1 MARGWIRP
9 GHQRL
14 SVAHGTFGRHHF
26 PQVRLRDRIPDFV
39 LAAALAGAFPNLATL
54 IAAKVI
60 QGIGS
65 TMIQG
70 NGMATIISAFPDSQR
85 DKALGYHLS
94 VVASGAITGPV
105 VGGFLIS
112 ALKWRWVFTSTRSH
126 SDRHHHRL
134 CSSPGQRAPKARRV
148 IPVCHSIGPGRR
160 SSASR
165 CCFSYWRWARC
176 SLSYGA
182 NVKPPRLAQPNRLLR
197 RSRAG
202 SEGKLAGI
210 MFSRKL
216 TGFHGRG

>member
-1 MARGWIRP
+1 
-9 GHQRL
+9 
-14 SVAHGTFGRHHF
+14 
-26 PQVRLRDRIPDFV
+26 
-39 LAAALAGAFPNLATL
+39 LAGAFPNLATL

-65 TMIQG
+65 AMIQG
-70 NGMATIISAFPDSQR
+70 NGMATIIPAFPDSQR

-126 SDRHHHRL
+126 RDRHHHRL
-134 CSSPGQRAPKARRV
+134 CSSPGQRAPKAWRV

-165 CCFSYWRWARC
+165 CCFSYWRWAV
-176 SLSYGA
+176 LSFIRGERETTEA
-182 NVKPPRLAQPNRLLR
+182 SPAQPAPAAKP
-197 RSRAG
+197 SR
-202 SEGKLAGI
+202 ERGKTSRYNVLQKVDWLPWAGI
-210 MFSRKL
+210 NSPHSKEINLGRWIGNLSIAVLYGRFEK
-216 TGFHGRG
+216 TGP